1 MKICEA
7 EFLWGNQVE
16 IGDAFPWS
24 KGNLQ
29 SWEVEE
35 RLWGL
40 RKRCTQESSQEG
52 GLPSEGEP
60 VHLQQRPP
68 GPGLSDLKETGG
80 QGGRAHISD
89 PRDS

>member
-1 MKICEA
+1 MNRPRKVAC
-7 EFLWGNQVE
+7 
-16 IGDAFPWS
+16 
-24 KGNLQ
+24 
-29 SWEVEE
+29 
-35 RLWGL
+35 L
-40 RKRCTQESSQEG
+40 RRGK
-52 GLPSEGEP
+52 P